1 MPKGNILYVEDSKTQ
16 GSLTKEFL
24 EKNGY
29 EVTWLIEGKSV
40 FRTATT
46 RPFDVILLDRV
57 LPDMDGSEI
66 CRQLKHAEDTKG
78 VPVIMLSAKS
88 TTAEKVQGLDAG
100 ADDYLPKPYD
110 ETELV
115 ARIYAALRTKRLQD
129 ELRRK
134 NDEMKEM
141 LTKVERLSITDTLTG
156 LFNRRRF
163 ETVLESEFNKA
174 SRYKT
179 PLSCV
184 MIDIDHFKAVN
195 DTYGHA
201 VGDTVI
207 RDLARIIQDKIR
219 NVDTACRWGGEEF
232 IILAPMTTK
241 SNAIPPARRILQTVS
256 DHAFAGVK
264 DRNVTVSIGIADLSG
279 SAIDTSDK
287 LIQEADMALY
297 AAKKNGRNRIE
308 LAP

>member
-1 MPKGNILYVEDSKTQ
+1 MAKGNILYVEDSKTQ
-16 GSLTKEFL
+16 GTITKEFL
-24 EKNGY
+24 EKSGY
-29 EVTWLIEGKSV
+29 EVTWLTEGTSV
-40 FRTATT
+40 FRTATMQ
-46 RPFDVILLDRV
+46 PFDVILLDRV

-66 CRQLKHAEDTKG
+66 CRQLKHGQDTKG
-78 VPVIMLSAKS
+78 IPVIMLSAKS

-110 ETELV
+110 ETELI

-129 ELRRK
+129 ELRQK
-134 NDEMKEM
+134 NEEMKEM
-141 LTKVERLSITDTLTG
+141 LTKVEVLSVTDALTG

-174 SRYKT
+174 DRYKT

-207 RDLARIIQDKIR
+207 RDIARIIQEKTR

-232 IILAPMTTK
+232 LILAPMTTK
-241 SNAIPPARRILQTVS
+241 ANAIPPARRILQTVS
-256 DHAFAGVK
+256 GHVFAGISDK
-264 DRNVTVSIGIADLSG
+264 KVTVSIGIADLSG
-279 SAIDTSDK
+279 STIDTAVK

-297 AAKKNGRNRIE
+297 EAKKNGRNRIE

>member
-1 MPKGNILYVEDSKTQ
+1 MAKGKILYVEDSKTQ
-16 GSLTKEFL
+16 GTITKEFL
-24 EKNGY
+24 EKSGY
-29 EVTWLIEGKSV
+29 EVTWLTEGSTV
-40 FRTATT
+40 FRMATT
-46 RPFDVILLDRV
+46 QSFDIILLDRV

-66 CRQLKHAEDTKG
+66 CKQLKHGQDTKG
-78 VPVIMLSAKS
+78 IPVIMLSAKS

-110 ETELV
+110 ETELI

-129 ELRRK
+129 ELRQK
-134 NDEMKEM
+134 NEEMKEM
-141 LTKVERLSITDTLTG
+141 LTKVERLSITDALTG

-174 SRYKT
+174 DRYKT

-184 MIDIDHFKAVN
+184 MIDIDNFKSVN

-207 RDLARIIQDKIR
+207 RDVAQIIQEKIR

-256 DHAFAGVK
+256 GHVFAGISDK
-264 DRNVTVSIGIADLSG
+264 KVTVSIGIADLSG
-279 SAIDTSDK
+279 AAIGTAVK

-297 AAKKNGRNRIE
+297 EAKKNGRDRIE

>member
-1 MPKGNILYVEDSKTQ
+1 MSKGNILYIEDSKTQ
-16 GSLTKEFL
+16 GTITKQFL
-24 EKNGY
+24 ENSEY
-29 EVTWLIEGKSV
+29 EVTWLTEGSSV
-40 FRTATT
+40 LQMATT
-46 RPFDVILLDRV
+46 QPFDVILLDRV

-66 CRQLKHAEDTKG
+66 CRQLKHSQDTKG
-78 VPVIMLSAKS
+78 IPVIMLSAKS

-110 ETELV
+110 ETELI

-134 NDEMKEM
+134 NDEMKDM
-141 LTKVERLSITDTLTG
+141 LTKVEVLSVTDALTG

-163 ETVLESEFNKA
+163 EGDLESEFNKA
-174 SRYKT
+174 DRYKM
-179 PLSCV
+179 PLSCI

-207 RDLARIIQDKIR
+207 KDIGRIIQEKTR
-219 NVDTACRWGGEEF
+219 NVDTACRWGGDEF

-256 DHAFAGVK
+256 DHAFAGINDK
-264 DRNVTVSIGIADLSG
+264 KVTVSIGIADLSG
-279 SAIDTSDK
+279 PAVDTAAK

-297 AAKKNGRNRIE
+297 EAKKNGRNRIE